1 LFQALVAGAV
11 RGSSLPPGSG
21 AALRW
26 LESLPAPIIAVPTAL
41 VARSLTTYVPNNDLD
56 AVGGHPSRAA
66 KIRVGK
72 TIRPR
77 LFDAAIPFLYSWT
90 FSAEA
95 EALGHTA
102 SLSVIADRLFQ
113 FGRGI
118 DMAWAAIE
126 VLDTS
131 AAAQRLADHPG
142 PIHRPSEVGAA
153 GHPLPC
159 PQPGS
164 LGSLIDRYA
173 AQSKRF
179 AAGAKHGATVF
190 VQPPKPRFRMVGYD
204 CPPVRFLFD
213 LRKENAFAPWPLR
226 RVTALVERLR
236 DQAAARLQAAL
247 PLRAS
252 EIERLLVGRG
262 AGPAD
267 IVRRPRI
274 LPLPSIGFV
283 HADQAIRRVL
293 VEVPPDCPIS
303 AGDLRWAFAGLA
315 PDVDAGT
322 GEVLSETRLVPAE
335 EDGMLRHFGFAPATP
350 ARCWRTVTPIVV
362 PHTQRFSARHD
373 GGAMV
378 LREQATIDAV
388 RQALQHIGALTEALA
403 IRVQREPFTRT
414 GQRADSFAEG
424 TRFVPARLHHV
435 EVRFAEPRNGP
446 LVLGDGRWLG
456 LGVMAPVDELAGVI
470 ALRVVSGL
478 APDAMP
484 ADIVVALRRAV
495 MARVQAEIGA
505 ASLPPFFTGHAA
517 DGTSLHDGGHAHL
530 ACVFDPEGQRLLIV
544 APHRVDG
551 REATREEVRHLA
563 TLDRALVG
571 FRDLRAGSAGR
582 LLLAPAEAL
591 QGTDPL
597 LAVACNWVSV
607 TPFVPTRYAKRQ
619 APECVIEDDVLRECR
634 RRDWP
639 EPTVRKISAREG
651 KQGGLNATMHLAF
664 AVARAGPILLGRTA
678 HRGGGL
684 FRAFH

>member
-1 LFQALVAGAV
+1 LVAGAV
-11 RGSSLPPGSG
+11 RGSSLPPDSG

-26 LESLPAPIIAVPTAL
+26 LESLPAPIIAAPAAL
-41 VARSLTTYVPNNDLD
+41 VAQGLTTYVPNNDLD
-56 AVGGHPSRAA
+56 AVGGHPSRTAN
-66 KIRVGK
+66 IRVGK

-102 SLSVIADRLFQ
+102 NLFIIANRLFQ

-118 DMAWAAIE
+118 DMAWAAAE

-142 PIHRPSEVGAA
+142 PVHRPTEVGAA
-153 GHPLPC
+153 GHSLPC

-164 LGSLIDRYA
+164 LSSLIDRHA

-179 AAGAKHGATVF
+179 AVGAKQGTTVF
-190 VQPPKPRFRMVGYD
+190 VQPPKPRFRMVDYD
-204 CPPVRFLFD
+204 CPPARFLFD
-213 LRKENAFAPWPLR
+213 LRKEGAFAPWPLR
-226 RVTALVERLR
+226 RATALVERLR
-236 DQAAARLQAAL
+236 DQAAARLQVAL
-247 PLRAS
+247 PQRAG

-267 IVRRPRI
+267 IERRPRI

-293 VEVPPDCPIS
+293 VEVPPECPIA

-335 EDGMLRHFGFAPATP
+335 EDGMLRHFGFAPAMP
-350 ARCWRTVTPIVV
+350 ARRWRTVTPIVV
-362 PHTQRFSARHD
+362 PYTHQPSARRD
-373 GGAMV
+373 GGARA
-378 LREQATIDAV
+378 LHEQAAIDAV
-388 RQALQHIGALTEALA
+388 RQALRHAGMLAEAPA
-403 IRVQREPFTRT
+403 IRIQREPFIRN
-414 GQRADSFAEG
+414 GQQADVFAEG
-424 TRFVPARLHHV
+424 TRFAPARLHHV
-435 EVRFAEPRNGP
+435 ELRFAEARSGP

-456 LGVMAPVDELAGVI
+456 LGVMAPVDDLQGVI
-470 ALRVVSGL
+470 AIQVVSGL
-478 APDAMP
+478 TPDAAP
-484 ADIVVALRRAV
+484 ADIVAALRRAV
-495 MARVQAEIGA
+495 MARVQQEIGA
-505 ASLPPFFTGHAA
+505 VSLPPFFTGHAA

-530 ACVFDPEGQRLLIV
+530 ACAFDPERQRLLIV
-544 APHRVDG
+544 APHRVEG
-551 REATREEVRHLA
+551 REATREELRHLA
-563 TLDRALVG
+563 TLDAALGG

-591 QGTDPL
+591 QDTDPL
-597 LAVACNWVSV
+597 LAVARNWVSV
-607 TPFVPTRYAKRQ
+607 TAFVPTRYAKRQ
-619 APECVIEDDVLRECR
+619 TPERVIEDDIVRECR

-639 EPTVRKISAREG
+639 EPTVREISVREG
-651 KQGGLNATMHLAF
+651 KHGGINATMHLAF
-664 AVARAGPILLGRTA
+664 TVARAGPILLGRTT

-684 FRAFH
+684 FRVFH